1 MRVYIVGIGPGSKE
15 YLTLKAVETVKN
27 ADIVVGSKRALELFD
42 IEEDKWYILSK
53 NIVEDLKKVIEY
65 AKKEKKSV
73 VILSTGDPCF
83 SGLLKTLLKYNI
95 VNREDIEVI
104 PGISS
109 IQVAASKLKI
119 SWEDYHILTLHG
131 KEENRKV
138 LLDLIK
144 DNKKVIFLP
153 NKNLKEDIEYLIENG
168 VDENK
173 EIVICENLTYPKER
187 IIECKLKEVLH
198 LNLSYLVVCVVK

>member
-1 MRVYIVGIGPGSKE
+1 MKVYIVGIGPGSKE